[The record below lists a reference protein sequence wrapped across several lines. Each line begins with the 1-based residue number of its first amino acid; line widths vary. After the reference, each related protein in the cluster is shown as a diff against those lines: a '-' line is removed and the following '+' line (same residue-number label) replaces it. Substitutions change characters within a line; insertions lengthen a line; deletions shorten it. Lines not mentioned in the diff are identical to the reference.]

1 MDKQSIIGFIL
12 IAVLMGAF
20 VWMTQ
25 PSDEQIA
32 AQKRYQ
38 DSIYQVQL
46 AQQIIEEQ
54 KIAEFKANEQLAEN
68 DSAKFVNDSIKNAQF
83 GLFASV
89 MQGEEA
95 YTTLE
100 NEVLELSFSNKGGRI
115 YMVRLKNYK
124 TSDAQPLILFDGDDE
139 SLYGFN
145 IVTSNNRVFDTNE
158 LFFTPIKNADGNSIT
173 MRLSLADDKY
183 LDFIYTLTPDDY
195 MVRYEIKANNMD
207 DIFARDFRYLDL
219 VWTGKIRQQEKGR
232 TFEERYAQLN
242 YKFVADDVE
251 HLSESKDDSESP
263 SGRIKWIAFK
273 DQFFSSV
280 MIADEDFSSVQ
291 LESRKYE
298 AGKHLKQYS
307 SKMMASF
314 DPTGKQAT
322 GLRFY
327 LGPNHYSTLKDY
339 DKGVS
344 EYRDQ
349 LELEKLVPL
358 GAWIF
363 RWVNKWFVI
372 PMFNFFGKFIGN
384 YGIIILLM
392 TVVVKIIIFPL
403 TYKSYMSSAKM
414 RVLRPQVEALN
425 LKYPGQDKAM
435 ERQKATMD
443 LYSRAGASPMSG
455 CVPMLLQM
463 PILIALFMFFPS
475 AIELRQE
482 SFLWAKDLSTYDA
495 VISWNAYIPLV
506 SKYFGNH
513 ISLFCLLMTIV
524 NIFYTKFNMEM
535 TNTGQQQM
543 PGMKYMMYLMPLM
556 FLVFFN
562 QYASGLTYYYLI
574 STLFTIIQTLLFRQ
588 FINEEKLL
596 AKLEENKKKTKKKSG
611 FMARLE
617 EAQKKQQQIARQQ
630 AKAKTKRR

>member
-20 VWMTQ
+20 VWITQ
-25 PSDEQIA
+25 PSEEQVA

-38 DSIYQVQL
+38 DSIYQVQI
-46 AQQIIEEQ
+46 AQQIAETQQNAATQEATQPIESDTL
-54 KIAEFKANEQLAEN
+54 KLI
-68 DSAKFVNDSIKNAQF
+68 NDSIKNAQY
-83 GLFASV
+83 GLFAPV
-89 MQGEEA
+89 MKGEEA

-100 NEVLELSFSNKGGRI
+100 NELLELSFSNKGGRI
-115 YMVRLKNYK
+115 YMARLKNYQ
-124 TSDAQPLILFDGDDE
+124 TSDSLPLILFDGETE
-139 SLYGFN
+139 SMYGFN
-145 IVTSNNRVFDTNE
+145 IVTSNNRVHNTNE
-158 LFFTPIKNADGNSIT
+158 LFFTPIKGADGNSIT
-173 MRLSLADDKY
+173 MRLSLEADKY
-183 LDFIYTLTPDDY
+183 LDFVYTITPDDY

-207 DIFARDFRYLDL
+207 DIFAHDFRSLDMA
-219 VWTGKIRQQEKGR
+219 WTGKIRQQEKGR
-232 TFEERYAQLN
+232 TFEDRYAQLS

-251 HLSESKDDSESP
+251 QLSESKDQTESP
-263 SGRIKWIAFK
+263 TGKLKWIAFK

-280 MIADEDFSSVQ
+280 LIADEDFSSVQ
-291 LESRKYE
+291 LESRRYE
-298 AGKHLKQYS
+298 SGNYLKQYA
-307 SKMMASF
+307 SKMIVGF

-327 LGPNHYSTLKDY
+327 LGPNHYATLKAY
-339 DKGVS
+339 DNGVS
-344 EYRDQ
+344 EVRDQ
-349 LELEKLVPL
+349 LELESLVPL

-363 RWVNKWFVI
+363 RWVNKWLVL
-372 PMFNFFGKFIGN
+372 PLFNFFGGFIGS
-384 YGIIILLM
+384 YGIIILLL
-392 TVVVKIIIFPL
+392 TIVVKLLIFPL

-414 RVLRPQVEALN
+414 RVLRAQVEELN
-425 LKYPGQDKAM
+425 LKYPGQEKAM
-435 ERQKATMD
+435 ERQKATMA

-463 PILIALFMFFPS
+463 PILIALFQFFPS

-495 VISWNAYIPLV
+495 VISWTTQVPLI

-524 NIFYTKFNMEM
+524 NVFYTKFNMEM

-543 PGMKYMMYLMPLM
+543 PGMKYMMYMMPLM

-562 QYASGLTYYYLI
+562 QYSSGLTYYYLV

-596 AKLEENKKKTKKKSG
+596 AKLEENKKKLKKKSG

-617 EAQKKQQQIARQQ
+617 EAQRKQQQAAKQQ
-630 AKAKTKRR
+630 AKAKRR

>member
-20 VWMTQ
+20 VWITQ
-25 PSDEQIA
+25 PSEEQVA

-38 DSIYQVQL
+38 DSIYQVQI
-46 AQQIIEEQ
+46 AQQIAETQQNAATQEATQPIESDTL
-54 KIAEFKANEQLAEN
+54 KLI
-68 DSAKFVNDSIKNAQF
+68 NDSIKNAQY
-83 GLFASV
+83 GLFAPV
-89 MQGEEA
+89 MKGEEA

-100 NEVLELSFSNKGGRI
+100 NELLELSFSNKGGRI
-115 YMVRLKNYK
+115 YMARLKNYQ
-124 TSDAQPLILFDGDDE
+124 TSDSLPLILFDGETE
-139 SLYGFN
+139 SMYGFN
-145 IVTSNNRVFDTNE
+145 IVTSNNRVHNTNE
-158 LFFTPIKNADGNSIT
+158 LFFTPITGADGNSIT
-173 MRLSLADDKY
+173 MRLSLEADKY
-183 LDFIYTLTPDDY
+183 LDFVYTITPDDY

-207 DIFARDFRYLDL
+207 DIFAHDFRSLDMA
-219 VWTGKIRQQEKGR
+219 WTGKIRQQEKGR
-232 TFEERYAQLN
+232 TFEDRYAQLS

-251 HLSESKDDSESP
+251 QLSESKDQTESP
-263 SGRIKWIAFK
+263 TGKLKWIAFK

-280 MIADEDFSSVQ
+280 LIADEDFSSVQ
-291 LESRKYE
+291 LESRRYE
-298 AGKHLKQYS
+298 SGNYLKQYA
-307 SKMMASF
+307 SKMIVGF

-327 LGPNHYSTLKDY
+327 LGPNHYATLKAY
-339 DKGVS
+339 DNGVS
-344 EYRDQ
+344 EVRDQ
-349 LELEKLVPL
+349 LELESLVPL

-363 RWVNKWFVI
+363 RWVNKWLVL
-372 PMFNFFGKFIGN
+372 PLFNFFGGFIGS
-384 YGIIILLM
+384 YGIIILLL
-392 TVVVKIIIFPL
+392 TIVVKLLIFPL

-414 RVLRPQVEALN
+414 RVLRPQVEELN
-425 LKYPGQDKAM
+425 LKYPGQEKAM
-435 ERQKATMD
+435 ERQKATMA

-463 PILIALFMFFPS
+463 PILIALFQFFPS

-495 VISWNAYIPLV
+495 VISWTTQVPLI

-524 NIFYTKFNMEM
+524 NVFYTKFNMEM

-543 PGMKYMMYLMPLM
+543 PGMKYMMYMMPLM

-562 QYASGLTYYYLI
+562 QYSSGLTYYYLV

-596 AKLEENKKKTKKKSG
+596 AKLEENKKKPKKKSG

-617 EAQKKQQQIARQQ
+617 EAQRKQQQAAKQQ
-630 AKAKTKRR
+630 AKAKRR